1 MSRPLP
7 AELEPIVE
15 ALPDWLSRNPAHSQ
29 RLRQSIGRDRG
40 DKYREYEAAG
50 IPEYWLLDPERQVAE
65 FYRLGENG
73 RYALHQIDSNNR
85 YQTPIIPGFWLQIEW
100 LWQMP
105 PTLDVLRQLE
115 LL

>member
-1 MSRPLP
+1 MDGSPDLV
-7 AELEPIVE
+7 VE
-15 ALPDWLSRNPAHSQ
+15 VLSPE
-29 RLRQSIGRDRG
+29 SIGRDRG

-50 IPEYWLLDPERQVAE
+50 IPEYWLLDPERQMAE

-85 YQTPIIPGFWLQIEW
+85 YQTPTIPGFWLQIEW